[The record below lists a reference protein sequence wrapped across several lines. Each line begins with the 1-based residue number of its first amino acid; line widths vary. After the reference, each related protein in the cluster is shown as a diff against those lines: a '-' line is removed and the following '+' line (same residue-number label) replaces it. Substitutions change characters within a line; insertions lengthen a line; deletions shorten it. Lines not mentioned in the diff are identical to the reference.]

1 MTQHAVRTALALYES
16 GTYTLEA
23 AARHAGQRPE
33 GFRDALLSLGVAVD
47 DLPAEPA
54 RTRAR
59 IAAD

>member
-33 GFRDALLSLGVAVD
+33 GFRHALRTLGVDVD
-47 DLPAEPA
+47 EPA
-54 RTRAR
+54 TETGRRRTRV
-59 IAAD
+59 AAD